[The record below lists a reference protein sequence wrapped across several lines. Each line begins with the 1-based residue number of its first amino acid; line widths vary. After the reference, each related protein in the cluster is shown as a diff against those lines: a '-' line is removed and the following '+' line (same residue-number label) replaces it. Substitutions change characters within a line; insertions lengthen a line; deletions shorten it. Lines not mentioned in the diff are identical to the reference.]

1 MMNTPKKQV
10 LILFAH
16 PALQRSRVNN
26 ILIKGLDAIEGV
38 TFHDLYEHYPDMYI
52 DVAAEQELL
61 TRHDIIIMHHPFY
74 WYSTPAILKE
84 WQDLVLTHG
93 WAYGHDGRALQNKLM
108 FNTITTGGPE
118 HAYST
123 DGYNHFTLRQLLAPI
138 EQSARL
144 CGVTYLP
151 PFAVHGTH
159 LMTPEAIASHKDDYH
174 TLLRAFTQDNID
186 LEKAKQQERL
196 NSDLNLILKDL
207 NDVR

>member
-1 MMNTPKKQV
+1 MNAPKKQI

-16 PALQRSRVNN
+16 PALQRSRVNQN
-26 ILIKGLDAIEGV
+26 LIKGLTDIEGV

-52 DVAAEQELL
+52 DVAAEQTLL
-61 TRHDIIIMHHPFY
+61 SQHDIIVMHHPFY

-93 WAYGHDGRALQNKLM
+93 WAYGQEGRALQNKLI
-108 FNTITTGGPE
+108 FNAITTGGPE
-118 HAYST
+118 RAYSE

-144 CGVTYLP
+144 CRAVYLP
-151 PFAVHGTH
+151 PFVVHGTH
-159 LMTPEAIASHKDDYH
+159 LMTPESIASHRDDYQR
-174 TLLRAFTQDNID
+174 LLRAFTQDRVD
-186 LEKAKQQERL
+186 LEQAKQQERL
-196 NSDLNLILKDL
+196 NLDLNLILRDS